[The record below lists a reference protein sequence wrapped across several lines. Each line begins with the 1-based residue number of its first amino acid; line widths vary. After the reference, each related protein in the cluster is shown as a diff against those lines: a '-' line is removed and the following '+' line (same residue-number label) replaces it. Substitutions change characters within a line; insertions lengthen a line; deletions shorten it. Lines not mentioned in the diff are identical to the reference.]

1 MNTMPFPA
9 NCDME
14 NFASNCLKQNIQI
27 SRVDNLRQRDF
38 SVVARIHFHLP
49 CGSNVPSLIYKKVRA
64 PWHCEA
70 QIMRF
75 VKDAQLPNVPHLIGA
90 KISGDLA
97 ETLQEDAGSLS
108 LCDYNSDELAMITGL
123 ALAQTH
129 DRALESNKCYPQIFA
144 RLDSGE
150 KIAECFQANASK
162 LGGLYP
168 DFNQN
173 ILANLAAVGSEVAE
187 QLESLECCLQHG
199 DLYGE
204 NIVLKDGNS
213 PVFIDWSY
221 FCFIGPR
228 IYDLA
233 TLASSHS
240 KNGSLV
246 QHRKAL
252 LAGYSAGSEFSVE
265 QIENLLPSAF
275 RLSRLL
281 FLQWLLTRVQMGI
294 TETTVGPVRPLIDTV
309 VSEILN

>member
-1 MNTMPFPA
+1 MPFPA
-9 NCDME
+9 NCEIE
-14 NFASNCLKQNIQI
+14 NFASNCLKQKFQI
-27 SRVDNLRQRDF
+27 SEIDNLRQRDF

-49 CGSNVPSLIYKKVRA
+49 DGSNVPSLIYKKVRA

-75 VKDAQLPNVPHLIGA
+75 VKDAKLPNVPLLIGA
-90 KISGDLA
+90 KVSGDLA

-108 LCDYNSDELAMITGL
+108 LCDYNSYELAMITGL

-129 DRALESNKCYPQIFA
+129 DRALESNQHYPEIFA

-150 KIAECFQANASK
+150 KIAECFQANASR
-162 LGGLYP
+162 LGALYP
-168 DFNQN
+168 DYNHK
-173 ILANLAAVGSEVAE
+173 ILARLTSVGFEVAE
-187 QLESLECCLQHG
+187 QLETLECCLQHG

-204 NIVLKDGNS
+204 NIVLKDGDA

-228 IYDLA
+228 LYDLA
-233 TLASSHS
+233 TLASSHT

-252 LAGYSAGSEFSVE
+252 LEGYAAGSEFSFE
-265 QIENLLPSAF
+265 QIESMLPSSF